1 MNCSNSDSRRRLC
14 IVTGTRAEYGLLYW
28 FLRAVHEDPC
38 CELQLL
44 VTGSHLSPEFGLTV
58 REIEADGFPI
68 AERIEILLSSDSE
81 TAVATSMGLALIG
94 FGKAYERLRPDVV
107 IVVGDRYEILAA
119 AAAAAPFRIP
129 VAHIHGGESS
139 EGAMDELFRHAVT
152 KMSRLHFPA
161 AEGYARRIRQ
171 MGESP
176 DAVHCFGALASDNIR
191 NLSLMDRVS
200 LAAELGLSTEKSW
213 GVLTYHPATMAPRAG
228 CDEVREVLEAT
239 KEFPEIFWVMTSP
252 GADAQGRAILRE
264 LEAFASECP
273 QKARLFSS
281 LGRLRYLSLLKWA
294 AVMVGN
300 SSSGIIEAPFFDL
313 PVVNIGDR
321 QKGRIR
327 GRNVVD
333 ASPCERREISEAI
346 RRARS
351 GQFGEALAK
360 SLNPYAGENVAL
372 KILSV
377 LKTVDLHQYGTKHFW
392 DQD

>member
-1 MNCSNSDSRRRLC
+1 MSCSNPDIPRKIC
-14 IVTGTRAEYGLLYW
+14 VITGTRAEYGLLFW
-28 FLRAVHEDPC
+28 LLQAIREDSC

-68 AERIEILLSSDSE
+68 SDRIEILLSSDSQ
-81 TAVATSMGLALIG
+81 TAVTTSMGLALMG

-119 AAAAAPFRIP
+119 VAAAAPFRIP

-139 EGAMDELFRHAVT
+139 EGATDELFRHAVT
-152 KMSRLHFPA
+152 KMSQLHFPA

-176 DAVHCFGALASDNIR
+176 YAVHCFGALASDNIR
-191 NLSLMDRVS
+191 KLTFLDRNSLASELNLSAS
-200 LAAELGLSTEKSW
+200 EAW
-213 GVLTYHPATMAPRAG
+213 GVLTYHSATLSPQ
-228 CDEVREVLEAT
+228 DEREEIREILEAM
-239 KEFPEIFWVMTSP
+239 KEVGGLFWVITAP
-252 GADAQGRAILRE
+252 GADPQGRAIRRE
-264 LEAFASECP
+264 LETFAADHSGR
-273 QKARLFSS
+273 ARLFSS

-294 AVMVGN
+294 TVMVGN

-327 GRNVVD
+327 GPNVVD
-333 ASPCERREISEAI
+333 VSTCERREIADAI
-346 RRARS
+346 RKMFAKKPSS
-351 GQFGEALAK
+351 GGC
-360 SLNPYAGENVAL
+360 NPYAGEEVAL
-372 KILSV
+372 KILNV
-377 LKTVDLHQYGTKHFW
+377 LKSADLRQYRTKHFW
-392 DQD
+392 DLG